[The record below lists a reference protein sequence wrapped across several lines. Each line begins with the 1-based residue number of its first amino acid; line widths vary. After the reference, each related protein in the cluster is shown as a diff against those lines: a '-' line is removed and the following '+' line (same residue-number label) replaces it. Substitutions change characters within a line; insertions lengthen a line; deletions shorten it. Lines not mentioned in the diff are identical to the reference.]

1 MDVSIIIVNYNTK
14 QVTQSC
20 INSIVEHSHGF
31 SYEIILVD
39 NHSTDGSYA
48 LFSNDA
54 RIKYVYNEK
63 NVGFGQANNI
73 VCSSFY
79 HLSLCEIFK
88 LDSHFYRYFNYK
100 GKPIDWM
107 EVEYVTG
114 ADIFIRRSII
124 EKYGLFD
131 PAYFLYYEETDM
143 QRRYFSYGIKN
154 AIINGPQIVHLEAG
168 STKNKVVTLDRI
180 CIPYVSCF
188 LFLKKWTSLWKYIL
202 FRIAFA
208 LTRFPHLFFN
218 VKFPL
223 KDRIKLLKK
232 VLI

>member
-1 MDVSIIIVNYNTK
+1 MNLYRMENFQLSAV
-14 QVTQSC
+14 
-20 INSIVEHSHGF
+20 
-31 SYEIILVD
+31 
-39 NHSTDGSYA
+39 
-48 LFSNDA
+48 
-54 RIKYVYNEK
+54 
-63 NVGFGQANNI
+63 
-73 VCSSFY
+73 Y

-143 QRRYFSYGIKN
+143 QRSYFSYGIKN

>member
-1 MDVSIIIVNYNTK
+1 MG
-14 QVTQSC
+14 C
-20 INSIVEHSHGF
+20 L
-31 SYEIILVD
+31 IL
-39 NHSTDGSYA
+39 
-48 LFSNDA
+48 
-54 RIKYVYNEK
+54 
-63 NVGFGQANNI
+63 
-73 VCSSFY
+73 
-79 HLSLCEIFK
+79 
-88 LDSHFYRYFNYK
+88 
-100 GKPIDWM
+100 
-107 EVEYVTG
+107 
-114 ADIFIRRSII
+114 
-124 EKYGLFD
+124 
-131 PAYFLYYEETDM
+131 LYYEETDM